1 MTSEKKNIALSKAFK
16 DEKEEKFQTYDRSL
30 LGITSI
36 ICGIIIVVLAIL
48 GPLFLNIINYK
59 TSQSGI
65 WQVLGQDLA
74 NLILLAPICIV
85 GGILHL
91 KKREAAKYFLILP
104 AITLIYTGLSYGIGQ
119 EWNHPE
125 LLGNYNVEKFFWIY
139 LILIIGGLIMIIF
152 SLPLFNQSDVPK
164 FNPKTIK
171 IYALSVIVFLV
182 LFAMMWL
189 KEVFEVVQFGDTVSG
204 SYSATPV
211 VFWVIRYLDLGFTI
225 PLGII
230 GMYIFITRPQK
241 AYSIMLLFFG
251 FFTTMIFAVN
261 MMGWIMFFNHDPELQ
276 IETLAIFSVLFLL
289 SYGGFYY
296 LIKDK
301 VRLRSK
307 RFIRNTGK

>member
-1 MTSEKKNIALSKAFK
+1 MIINEKKILVLSKAYK
-16 DEKEEKFQTYDRSL
+16 NEKEEKYKKCDRFL
-30 LGITSI
+30 LGFTSV
-36 ICGIIIVVLAIL
+36 ICGITIVVLAIL
-48 GPLFLNIINYK
+48 GPLFLNIIKYK

-74 NLILLAPICIV
+74 NLLLLAPICIV
-85 GGILHL
+85 GGVLHL
-91 KKREAAKYFLILP
+91 KKREAAKYLLILP

-125 LLGNYNVEKFFWIY
+125 LTGDYNIENFFWIY

-152 SLPLFNQSDVPK
+152 TLPLFNQSDTPK
-164 FNPKTIK
+164 FNSKAIK
-171 IYALSVIVFLV
+171 IYAISVIVFLV
-182 LFAMMWL
+182 LFAMMWV

-204 SYSATPV
+204 SYSSTPV

-241 AYSIMLLFFG
+241 AYSLMLLFFG
-251 FFTTMIFAVN
+251 YFITMIFAVN
-261 MMGWIMFFNHDPELQ
+261 MMGWIMFVNHDPELQ
-276 IETLAIFSVLFLL
+276 KETLVIFGVLFLL
-289 SYGGFYY
+289 SYGGFFY

-307 RFIRNTGK
+307 MIN